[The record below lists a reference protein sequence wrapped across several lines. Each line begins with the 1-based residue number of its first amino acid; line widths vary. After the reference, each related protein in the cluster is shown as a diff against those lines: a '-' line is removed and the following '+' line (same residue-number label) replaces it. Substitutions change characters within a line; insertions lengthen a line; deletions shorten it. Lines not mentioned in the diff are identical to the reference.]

1 MLKLYTNTG
10 WMRGLLLVAGFYN
23 LLYGIGMF
31 VFHLHP
37 FNLAS
42 LGLPEHPMVWQIIS
56 VMVGVYGIGY
66 LLASRNPFRHWLV
79 VMIGLIFNI
88 LIAGVL
94 AYFIVMG
101 KIPQSAWIVIFS
113 NNLVWVAPFAFI
125 LFGAFEQNRKFS
137 EQLNYFYSSRTDVSR
152 LPILT
157 NKGASL
163 TLLSGSSPVLL
174 VFLRHFGCTF
184 CRESMTSLARDRKTI
199 EALGTKIVLVHMADE
214 SKANEVTS
222 RYGLS
227 DLHRISDPEKI
238 LYNSFALE
246 RGNFRQLLG
255 LKVLIRGFIA
265 GILGRNYI
273 GAPQG
278 DYTQLPG
285 VFLVYKGEVVK
296 AYRHD
301 TAADTPDYILL
312 ANCESCL

>member
-56 VMVGVYGIGY
+56 VMVVVYGIGY
-66 LLASRNPFRHWLV
+66 LIASRNPFRHWLV
-79 VMIGLIFNI
+79 VMIGLIFNV
-88 LIAGVL
+88 LIACVL
-94 AYFIVMG
+94 AYFIVIG
-101 KIPQSAWIVIFS
+101 RIPQSAWIVIFS
-113 NNLVWVAPFAFI
+113 NNLVWVAPFALI

-137 EQLNYFYSSRTDVSR
+137 EQINYFYSSRTDVSR

-163 TLLSGSSPVLL
+163 LLLSHTSPVLL

-184 CRESMTSLARDRKTI
+184 CREALQSLARDRKTI
-199 EALGTKIVLVHMADE
+199 EALGTKIVLVHMSDDV
-214 SKANEVTS
+214 KAEEMTS
-222 RYGLS
+222 RYGLNE
-227 DLHRISDPEKI
+227 LHRISDPDKI
-238 LYNSFALE
+238 LYNAFALE
-246 RGNFRQLLG
+246 RGDFRQLLG
-255 LKVLIRGFIA
+255 LKVLLRGFIA
-265 GILGRNYI
+265 GVLGGNSI
-273 GAPQG
+273 GAIQG
-278 DYTQLPG
+278 DHTQLPG
-285 VFLVYKGEVVK
+285 VFLIYKNEVVK
-296 AYRHD
+296 SYRHD

-312 ANCESCL
+312 ANCESC